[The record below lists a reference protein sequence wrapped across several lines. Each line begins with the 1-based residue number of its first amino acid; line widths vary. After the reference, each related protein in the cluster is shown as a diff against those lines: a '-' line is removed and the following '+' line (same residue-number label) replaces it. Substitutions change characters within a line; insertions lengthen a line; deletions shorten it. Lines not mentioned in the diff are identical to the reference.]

1 MRWRGMIGC
10 ALAAGMMLAGH
21 LPMAGGQEG
30 LPRPPLRP
38 VPAEEVRDAET
49 GSPVPSDTEAPLV
62 KPLVQTPDPD
72 PAAPGAEQVTEA
84 APNSL
89 RSISLGKVFTPVP
102 VSSQAK
108 EQVMPPPAVVETIS
122 PRDPYLGATELKS
135 AHWVAPELR
144 HRTLYFEDVAL
155 ERFGVSWGPCLQ
167 PIVSG
172 WRFVADI
179 YRAPTLQYYQP
190 PCAVQYT
197 LGYPRPGSPPEAV
210 YEESR

>member
-1 MRWRGMIGC
+1 MRWLGMFG
-10 ALAAGMMLAGH
+10 LVLVSWMTLAGQA
-21 LPMAGGQEG
+21 PKADGQEG
-30 LPRPPLRP
+30 LPRPPLQP
-38 VPAEEVRDAET
+38 VPADEVRDAET
-49 GSPVPSDTEAPLV
+49 GSPVPREDEEPLATPLADAAEPAVPVAEAIA
-62 KPLVQTPDPD
+62 
-72 PAAPGAEQVTEA
+72 PAE
-84 APNSL
+84 PNSL

-102 VSSQAK
+102 VSTQARRRDVPQAP
-108 EQVMPPPAVVETIS
+108 EVEMIGS
-122 PRDPYLGATELKS
+122 RDPRLGAVELKS

-167 PIVSG
+167 PLVSG

-179 YRAPTLQYYQP
+179 YRAPTAQYYQP

-210 YEESR
+210 YDESR